1 MLRDA
6 TRYSQT
12 NTCIIENFIQRRGF
26 QIDGDGFISDGK
38 IAFFGVMDQ
47 HHNMERNPYA
57 PIGLSYPSIQ
67 EEKYRK
73 DAQSQIQL
81 IFDKLGMLLVVLT
94 LNISSGKTTEFIFW
108 R

>member
-1 MLRDA
+1 MLWGSKGVTKVSCDEEFNKAFEDVEDA

-57 PIGLSYPSIQ
+57 PIGLSYP
-67 EEKYRK
+67 
-73 DAQSQIQL
+73 
-81 IFDKLGMLLVVLT
+81 
-94 LNISSGKTTEFIFW
+94 
-108 R
+108 